1 MISIVVI
8 IVVVVA
14 LLISKVQDKKKNTKI
29 AEYEKSFSSFAIT
42 KKLES
47 EFKQIAL
54 YYDEVGKTVR
64 FVDRNV
70 NPFHAKDYVCEG
82 LGEAKVFT
90 NAAFFVDKKKNN
102 IRFIQ
107 IANNNIVDKVE
118 EDFPVDKIIFIS
130 KWDGDTIVAVSK
142 EKEELLIC
150 DICSLR
156 NTLTNTTSC
165 EILINRIKFKDI
177 VSVELLEDSSTVFS
191 KSTTRTVGGAVLGD
205 IVAGGTGAMIGGLS
219 GSSKQVN
226 KIKTIVVKIL
236 IRDIEKSSIS
246 VYAYNGNV
254 NGISLNTTSNDYKQ
268 FRNFADMVKDTISVI
283 IDMEDKKENSLV
295 NHSETPSNNFV
306 AELAKLA
313 KLRQEGMLTED
324 EYTVMK
330 QQLIGNY
337 Q

>member
-1 MISIVVI
+1 M
-8 IVVVVA
+8 
-14 LLISKVQDKKKNTKI
+14 
-29 AEYEKSFSSFAIT
+29 
-42 KKLES
+42 
-47 EFKQIAL
+47 
-54 YYDEVGKTVR
+54 
-64 FVDRNV
+64 
-70 NPFHAKDYVCEG
+70 
-82 LGEAKVFT
+82 
-90 NAAFFVDKKKNN
+90 DKKKNN

-156 NTLTNTTSC
+156 NILTNTTSC
-165 EILINRIKFKDI
+165 EIVINRIKFKDI

-191 KSTTRTVGGAVLGD
+191 KSTTRTIGGAVLGN

-226 KIKTIVVKIL
+226 KIKTIIVKIL

-295 NHSETPSNNFV
+295 NHSETPSNSFV

>member
-70 NPFHAKDYVCEG
+70 NPFHARDYVCEG

-118 EDFPVDKIIFIS
+118 EDFPVDKIMFIS
-130 KWDGDTIVAVSK
+130 KWDDDTIVAVSK

-156 NTLTNTTSC
+156 NMLTNTTSC
-165 EILINRIKFKDI
+165 EIVINRIKF
-177 VSVELLEDSSTVFS
+177 L
-191 KSTTRTVGGAVLGD
+191 KSATIIQYT
-205 IVAGGTGAMIGGLS
+205 
-219 GSSKQVN
+219 
-226 KIKTIVVKIL
+226 IKG
-236 IRDIEKSSIS
+236 RFMS
-246 VYAYNGNV
+246 
-254 NGISLNTTSNDYKQ
+254 
-268 FRNFADMVKDTISVI
+268 R
-283 IDMEDKKENSLV
+283 
-295 NHSETPSNNFV
+295 
-306 AELAKLA
+306 
-313 KLRQEGMLTED
+313 
-324 EYTVMK
+324 
-330 QQLIGNY
+330 
-337 Q
+337 

>member
-1 MISIVVI
+1 M
-8 IVVVVA
+8 
-14 LLISKVQDKKKNTKI
+14 
-29 AEYEKSFSSFAIT
+29 
-42 KKLES
+42 
-47 EFKQIAL
+47 L
-54 YYDEVGKTVR
+54 YT
-64 FVDRNV
+64 
-70 NPFHAKDYVCEG
+70 KDYVCEC

-156 NTLTNTTSC
+156 NISTNTTSC
-165 EILINRIKFKDI
+165 EIVINRIKFKDI

-191 KSTTRTVGGAVLGD
+191 KSTTRTIGGAVLGN

-226 KIKTIVVKIL
+226 KIKTIIVKIL

-295 NHSETPSNNFV
+295 NHSETPSNSFV

>member
-1 MISIVVI
+1 MG
-8 IVVVVA
+8 
-14 LLISKVQDKKKNTKI
+14 N
-29 AEYEKSFSSFAIT
+29 
-42 KKLES
+42 
-47 EFKQIAL
+47 
-54 YYDEVGKTVR
+54 
-64 FVDRNV
+64 
-70 NPFHAKDYVCEG
+70 
-82 LGEAKVFT
+82 
-90 NAAFFVDKKKNN
+90 
-102 IRFIQ
+102 
-107 IANNNIVDKVE
+107 
-118 EDFPVDKIIFIS
+118 
-130 KWDGDTIVAVSK
+130 
-142 EKEELLIC
+142 
-150 DICSLR
+150 
-156 NTLTNTTSC
+156 
-165 EILINRIKFKDI
+165 
-177 VSVELLEDSSTVFS
+177 
-191 KSTTRTVGGAVLGD
+191 

-226 KIKTIVVKIL
+226 KIKTIIVKIL

-295 NHSETPSNNFV
+295 NHSETPSNSFV

>member
-1 MISIVVI
+1 M
-8 IVVVVA
+8 
-14 LLISKVQDKKKNTKI
+14 
-29 AEYEKSFSSFAIT
+29 
-42 KKLES
+42 
-47 EFKQIAL
+47 

-70 NPFHAKDYVCEG
+70 NPFHARDYVCEG

-156 NTLTNTTSC
+156 NMLTNTTSC
-165 EILINRIKFKDI
+165 EIVINRIKFKDI
-177 VSVELLEDSSTVFS
+177 VSVELLEDGSTVFS
-191 KSTTRTVGGAVLGD
+191 KSTTRTIGGAVLGN

-226 KIKTIVVKIL
+226 KIKTIIVKIL

-254 NGISLNTTSNDYKQ
+254 NGKSLNTTSNDYKQ

>member
-1 MISIVVI
+1 MLFRS
-8 IVVVVA
+8 
-14 LLISKVQDKKKNTKI
+14 
-29 AEYEKSFSSFAIT
+29 
-42 KKLES
+42 
-47 EFKQIAL
+47 
-54 YYDEVGKTVR
+54 
-64 FVDRNV
+64 
-70 NPFHAKDYVCEG
+70 
-82 LGEAKVFT
+82 
-90 NAAFFVDKKKNN
+90 DKKKNN

-118 EDFPVDKIIFIS
+118 EDFPVDKIMFIS

-156 NTLTNTTSC
+156 NILTNTKSC

-254 NGISLNTTSNDYKQ
+254 NGKSLNTTSNDYKQ

>member
-1 MISIVVI
+1 M
-8 IVVVVA
+8 
-14 LLISKVQDKKKNTKI
+14 
-29 AEYEKSFSSFAIT
+29 
-42 KKLES
+42 
-47 EFKQIAL
+47 
-54 YYDEVGKTVR
+54 
-64 FVDRNV
+64 
-70 NPFHAKDYVCEG
+70 
-82 LGEAKVFT
+82 FT

-107 IANNNIVDKVE
+107 IANNNIFDKVE

-156 NTLTNTTSC
+156 NILTNTTSC
-165 EILINRIKFKDI
+165 EIVINRIKFKDI

-191 KSTTRTVGGAVLGD
+191 KSTTRTIGGAVLGN

-226 KIKTIVVKIL
+226 KIKTIIVKIL

-295 NHSETPSNNFV
+295 NHSETPSNSFV